1 MRALQGS
8 ITSSA
13 ISVQGP
19 GCVLLSSTHRT
30 LSLIAALFMVLTIS
44 LQGSISPLLCPC
56 VYVILCVAST
66 RCCLDFESFSVHLQP
81 LQGSISRHG
90 PPWLT
95 PLFIDFILRSPS
107 VFAAYPSQGS
117 IHWGPDST
125 DSVCPRPHFQG
136 SIPFPVSRVLY
147 HFCISYTFY

>member
-1 MRALQGS
+1 MHALQGS

-13 ISVQGP
+13 ISVQGA

-44 LQGSISPLLCPC
+44 LQGSISPLLCLC
-56 VYVILCVAST
+56 VVSVYVC
-66 RCCLDFESFSVHLQP
+66 SV
-81 LQGSISRHG
+81 SIINLSRDQYHAMVRHG
-90 PPWLT
+90 SLFIS

>member
-1 MRALQGS
+1 MCR
-8 ITSSA
+8 
-13 ISVQGP
+13 VP
-19 GCVLLSSTHRT
+19 VVLSYHQHTEPSH
-30 LSLIAALFMVLTIS
+30 LIASLFMVLTIS
-44 LQGSISPLLCPC
+44 LQGSISPLLCLC
-56 VYVILCVAST
+56 VVSVYVFACPSST
-66 RCCLDFESFSVHLQP
+66 SPGINITPWSAMAHSSFHHCS
-81 LQGSISRHG
+81 SIS
-90 PPWLT
+90 
-95 PLFIDFILRSPS
+95 FLRSPS